1 MENNE
6 LKLPLVLR
14 EIVSA
19 DLCVGCGL
27 CVYSC
32 TSDALIMHWNEYG
45 FLVPILHG
53 NCDNNGFCI
62 KSCPFNI
69 KPEKEIYSE
78 DEIANIYLKEAK
90 NINSRIGKYN
100 GIYAGYSK
108 QYRNSS
114 SSGGLA
120 TYIIIELFERGL
132 VDHVIS
138 VSDSKDHG
146 SHYEYSIISSKS
158 DVLLSSK
165 TKYYPV
171 TLATALKKIREIDGK
186 VAVVGVGCFIK
197 AIRLAQYH
205 DVFLKEKI
213 TFFIGII
220 CGGIKSSFFTDY
232 LAQKSGVLDKKYIV
246 PEYRIKNSKSSAIDY
261 EFGCTKLEENK
272 LLHVR
277 MQTLGD
283 MWGTGLF
290 KANACDFCDDV
301 TTELADISL
310 GDAWLEPYSK
320 DGSGNNVIV
329 TRSTI
334 AEEIIS
340 TGILEGKLNIDVL
353 DLNRFIAS
361 QQGSFNHR
369 HIGLSFRRKIN
380 GKGVHPKRERLYE
393 KISFSFKLVQLLRM
407 NIRKR
412 SLKVWMKEYNAMR
425 FDEQM
430 KFSLYMLKK
439 TTRLYHFVERIN
451 KITFNKV
458 LFKIADLA
466 K

>member
-1 MENNE
+1 MENKD
-6 LKLPLVLR
+6 LKLPFVISK
-14 EIVSA
+14 IVSA

-32 TSDALIMHWNEYG
+32 PSDALIMHWNEYG

-53 NCDNNGFCI
+53 NCDNNGLCI
-62 KSCPFNI
+62 NSCPFNI
-69 KPEKEIYSE
+69 QPEKTIFTE
-78 DEIANIYLKEAK
+78 DEIANIFLKDAK
-90 NINSRIGKYN
+90 NKNSRIGRYN
-100 GIYAGYSK
+100 GIYAGYSN
-108 QYRNSS
+108 QFRNSS

-132 VDHVIS
+132 IDHIIS
-138 VSDSKDHG
+138 VSESKEH
-146 SHYEYSIISSKS
+146 STHYEYSIISCKS
-158 DVLLSSK
+158 DVLLASK

-171 TLATALKKIREIDGK
+171 TLDAALKKVQEIDGK

-197 AIRLAQYH
+197 AIRIAQYH

-213 TFFIGII
+213 TFLIGII
-220 CGGIKSSFFTDY
+220 CGGIKSSFFTEY
-232 LAQKSGVLDKKYIV
+232 LAQNSGIEDKNFIK
-246 PEYRIKNSKSSAIDY
+246 PEYRIKNSKSTAIDY
-261 EFGCTKLEENK
+261 EFGCTKLGENK

-310 GDAWLEPYSK
+310 GDAWLEPYSR
-320 DGSGNNVIV
+320 DGSGNSVIV
-329 TRSTI
+329 TRSKI
-334 AEEIIS
+334 ADDIING
-340 TGILEGKLNIDVL
+340 GILDGRLNVEVL
-353 DLNRFIAS
+353 HLNRFIES

-369 HIGLSFRRKIN
+369 HRGLSFRRKVK
-380 GKGVHPKRERLYE
+380 GKCVPPKRVRLYE
-393 KISFSFKLVQLLRM
+393 RISLSFKLVQLLRM
-407 NIRKR
+407 NIRKK
-412 SLKVWMKEYNAMR
+412 SLKAWMKESNAMR

-439 TTRLYHFVERIN
+439 TTRLYHFVKRIN

-458 LFKIADLA
+458 LFKITDLA

>member
-1 MENNE
+1 MENKE
-6 LKLPLVLR
+6 MILPLVLR

-19 DLCVGCGL
+19 DLCIGCGL

-32 TSDALIMHWNEYG
+32 PADALKMHWNEYG
-45 FLVPILHG
+45 FLVPVLQG
-53 NCDNNGFCI
+53 DCDNNGLCI
-62 KSCPFNI
+62 KSCPFNNQ
-69 KPEKEIYSE
+69 PENDISSE
-78 DEIANIYLKEAK
+78 DDIASFYLKEAK
-90 NINSRIGKYN
+90 NKNSRFGRYN
-100 GIYAGYSK
+100 GIYAGYSN
-108 QYRNSS
+108 QFRNSS

-132 VDHVIS
+132 IDHIIS
-138 VSDSKDHG
+138 VTESKEQ
-146 SHYEYSIISSKS
+146 SIHYEYSILSCKS
-158 DVLLSSK
+158 DVLLASK

-171 TLATALKKIREIDGK
+171 TLDVALKKIQEVDGK

-197 AIRLAQYH
+197 AIRIAQHH
-205 DVFLKEKI
+205 DVFFKEKI
-213 TFFIGII
+213 SFLIGII

-232 LAQKSGVLDKKYIV
+232 LAQKTGVLDKKFIV

-261 EFGCTKLEENK
+261 KFGCTKLVDNK
-272 LLHVR
+272 LVQLR

-320 DGSGNNVIV
+320 DGAGNNVIV
-329 TRSTI
+329 TRSKI
-334 AEEIIS
+334 ADDIIKA
-340 TGILEGKLNIDVL
+340 GILDGSLNVEVL

-369 HIGLSFRRKIN
+369 HRGLFFRIKVK
-380 GKGVHPKRERLYE
+380 GKYLLRKRERLYE
-393 KISFSFKLVQLLRM
+393 RISLSFKLVQLLRM
-407 NIRKR
+407 YIRKR
-412 SLKVWMKEYNAMR
+412 SLKVWLKESNAIR
-425 FDEQM
+425 FDERM
-430 KFSLYMLKK
+430 KFSLSILRR

-451 KITFNKV
+451 NITLKKV
-458 LFKIADLA
+458 LSKISDLV